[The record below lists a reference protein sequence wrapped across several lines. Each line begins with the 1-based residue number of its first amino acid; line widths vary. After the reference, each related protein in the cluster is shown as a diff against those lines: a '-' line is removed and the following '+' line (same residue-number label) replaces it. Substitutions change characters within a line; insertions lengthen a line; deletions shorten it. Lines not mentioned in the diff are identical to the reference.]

1 MTIEPGFGRSVVR
14 GAGLAI
20 GVAVVALVVL
30 VGVAAIQVL
39 VLVFIAVILASG
51 LQPII
56 AWMRGHLPIGRGPTI
71 LIVYG
76 LFLATVVGLAVVV
89 VPTAIA
95 QARADDRP
103 PLPPVLRPGPGP
115 GRPRS
120 EPAAVSSRP

>member
-14 GAGLAI
+14 GAGLAL
-20 GVAVVALVVL
+20 GVAFVALVIL

-39 VLVFIAVILASG
+39 VLMFIAVILASG

-56 AWMRGHLPIGRGPTI
+56 DWLRGRLPIGRGPTI

-89 VPTAIA
+89 VPTALA
-95 QARADDRP
+95 QAQRVAASVPTTLDQARTWAAT
-103 PLPPVLRPGPGP
+103 L
-115 GRPRS
+115 
-120 EPAAVSSRP
+120 EPAAL